1 MSEKVVITGLNII
14 SSLGLTLDENWKNLL
29 DGKSGIG
36 MIDLF
41 DATELDTQIAG
52 QVPSSFEEYSSGFIK
67 RRLSKQMTRMSR
79 MCLTAVKAAIQEHN
93 IPVSDFNPER
103 CAVILGIINTANSSV
118 EKGTTDKNIIIKGM
132 NNAVSAWVSLEYGF
146 EGPNYT
152 VATACASSAYAIANG
167 YDLIK
172 QNKADLVIVGGADS
186 SINPEKIAGFN
197 SLYALS
203 TNNEDPEKA
212 SRPFSN
218 DREGF
223 VIGEGAGIL
232 ILEKESS
239 AKKRNAK
246 IYAELVGY
254 ALTSEAYNIMSP
266 KTDGE
271 GMAKTMQKAINDS
284 GAEKSEIDYINA
296 HGTSTTLN
304 DLYETMAIEKVLGD
318 HAKTTPVSS
327 SKSMIGHTIAAAG
340 AIEAAI
346 TVKSVFHGVAHPT
359 INLNNP
365 DPKLQ
370 LDYIPNRKRVFP
382 IRYAL
387 SNSFAFGGHNSTL
400 VFKKYSSV

>member
-400 VFKKYSSV
+400 IFKKYSSV

>member
-1 MSEKVVITGLNII
+1 MSDKVLITGLNVI
-14 SSLGLTLDENWKNLL
+14 SSLGITMEENWENLL
-29 DGKSGIG
+29 EGKSGIG

-41 DATELDTQIAG
+41 DAKELDTQIAG
-52 QVPSSFEEYSSGFIK
+52 QVTSSFDEYSSGFIK
-67 RRLSKQMTRMSR
+67 KRLAKQMTRISR
-79 MCLTAVKAAIQEHN
+79 ICLTAVKAAIQEHN
-93 IPVSDFNPER
+93 IPVSEFDPER
-103 CAVILGIINTANSSV
+103 CAVILGVINTANSSV
-118 EKGTTDKNIIIKGM
+118 EKGTTDKNTIIKGM
-132 NNAVSAWVSLEYGF
+132 NNAISAWISLEYGF
-146 EGPNYT
+146 EGPSYT
-152 VATACASSAYAIANG
+152 ISTACASSAYAIANG

-186 SINPEKIAGFN
+186 SINPETIAGFN

-203 TNNEDPEKA
+203 TNNENPEKA

-218 DREGF
+218 DRDGF

-232 ILEKESS
+232 ILENESS

-246 IYAELVGY
+246 VYAELAGY

-284 GAEKSEIDYINA
+284 GADKSEIDYINA

-304 DLYETMAIEKVLGD
+304 DLYESMAIEKVLGM
-318 HAKTTPVSS
+318 HAKKTPVSS

-346 TVKSVFHGVAHPT
+346 TAKSVFHGVAHPT
-359 INLNNP
+359 INLNEP
-365 DPKLQ
+365 DPELQ
-370 LDYIPNRKRVFP
+370 LDYIPNQKRYIP

-400 VFKKYSSV
+400 VFKKYS